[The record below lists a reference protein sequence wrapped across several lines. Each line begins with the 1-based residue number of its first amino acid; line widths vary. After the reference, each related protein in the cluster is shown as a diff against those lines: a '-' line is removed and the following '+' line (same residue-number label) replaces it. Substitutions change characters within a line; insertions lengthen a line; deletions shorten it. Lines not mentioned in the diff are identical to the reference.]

1 MEVKLVALCVLLAAV
16 HALPYERKCVPSVF
30 KNDVIGNVGQVMNGK
45 AMTLSVI
52 GTAYFDYNAKKE
64 VVIQTLKGDGFM
76 INQTYFRDR
85 ANNMSYSLDSASG
98 KCTKWMDKSKSI
110 ELICNDTPG
119 LMPVGSLKVGDNILD
134 TYSYDIGI
142 GMETLT
148 FDRESFTLLN
158 VVTLQKIL
166 GYDQMS
172 SMQFGNMSTTGIP
185 ASVWELPAICK
196 N

>member
-85 ANNMSYSLDSASG
+85 ANVSYSPLECSLLGLVYIRQLDFHFNMR
-98 KCTKWMDKSKSI
+98 W
-110 ELICNDTPG
+110 ND
-119 LMPVGSLKVGDNILD
+119 
-134 TYSYDIGI
+134 
-142 GMETLT
+142 
-148 FDRESFTLLN
+148 
-158 VVTLQKIL
+158 L
-166 GYDQMS
+166 G
-172 SMQFGNMSTTGIP
+172 
-185 ASVWELPAICK
+185 V
-196 N
+196 